1 VDSFAVID
9 GAGGGG
15 QMLRNAVALSAV
27 TGRPVQVVNVRGGRP
42 RPGLRPQHQAGVRAV
57 AEVCG
62 AQLSGGEIG
71 SREIAFVP
79 GEIEARHGVRVD
91 VGTAGSVTLILQ
103 SVLPALAHAPE
114 GSTLT
119 LIGGTDVPFSPP
131 FEYLQHVLRPALAQL
146 GPVVELE
153 LVGRGFYPK
162 GGGEVRA
169 RVMPAP
175 IRPISW
181 MERGRLTIIR
191 GRSYSLGLPEHI
203 AMRMRDSARR
213 IVSSACPKV
222 EIELEVTPQGH
233 STGCGIA
240 LWAETE
246 TGRALGASALGER
259 GKPAE
264 RVGEEA
270 GKALLRELRSGSA
283 IDGHLADQLVVW
295 LALAEGVSE
304 FTTSRATDHLSNA
317 IAVAEAVAGARFA
330 VEEGEVVRVRAE
342 RPWKRESVER
352 GASRPR
358 PGEEEGQDDRKD

>member
-1 VDSFAVID
+1 MDTPVVID
-9 GAGGGG
+9 GATGGG

-27 TGRPVQVVNVRGGRP
+27 TGRPVRVVNIRGGRP
-42 RPGLRPQHQAGVRAV
+42 RPGLRPQHLAGVRAV
-57 AEVCG
+57 AEACG
-62 AQLSGGEIG
+62 AQLDGGEIG
-71 SREIAFVP
+71 SREISFIP
-79 GEIEARHGVRVD
+79 RGIQARHGVRVD
-91 VGTAGSVTLILQ
+91 VGTAGSIALILQ
-103 SVLPALAHAPE
+103 SILPALTHAPE
-114 GSTLT
+114 ESNLT

-146 GPVVELE
+146 GPVAELE
-153 LVGRGFYPK
+153 LIGRGFYPK

-169 RVMPAP
+169 RVAPAP

-181 MERGRLTIIR
+181 MARGRLTVIR

-203 AMRMRDSARR
+203 ATRMRDSARR

-222 EIELEVTPQGH
+222 EIELEVTPEGR

-246 TGRALGASALGER
+246 AGRALGASALGER

-270 GKALLRELRSGSA
+270 GKALLRELHAKAAVDS
-283 IDGHLADQLVVW
+283 HLADQLVVW
-295 LALAEGVSE
+295 LALAEGASE
-304 FTTSRATDHLSNA
+304 FTTSRATDHLANA
-317 IAVAEAVAGARFA
+317 IAVAEAVAGARFS

-342 RPWKRESVER
+342 RPWERESVER
-352 GASRPR
+352 GA
-358 PGEEEGQDDRKD
+358 